1 MTSKWSKSEE
11 KSTEALKSS
20 YLINY
25 CGEIFI
31 TDATE
36 KEIEKN
42 IKEWGPKKLSKR
54 SKVRKSK
61 DAKIYNKTARK
72 TKAINL
78 GSGAIRG
85 GIRL

>member
-31 TDATE
+31 VEATE
-36 KEIEKN
+36 KEIKSALEVLKN
-42 IKEWGPKKLSKR
+42 IRAWRYEEVEQKKQGPPS
-54 SKVRKSK
+54 
-61 DAKIYNKTARK
+61 
-72 TKAINL
+72 
-78 GSGAIRG
+78 
-85 GIRL
+85 